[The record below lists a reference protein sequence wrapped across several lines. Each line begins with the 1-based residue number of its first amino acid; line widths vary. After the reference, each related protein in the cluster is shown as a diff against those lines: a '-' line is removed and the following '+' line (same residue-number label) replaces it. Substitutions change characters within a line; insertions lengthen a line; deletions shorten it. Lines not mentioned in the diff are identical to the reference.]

1 MTVSTPTVRA
11 AGRKSLFWVLAGLFA
26 VLVGVLVFA
35 LIGSSAGGDPL
46 SPTNAAPEGSRALAE
61 VLRDQGVEVIPTVSL
76 NETRAEAASA
86 GAADSTIVLYDP
98 SSVLTDDQLRQTAD
112 LASNL
117 IVIDPYFAQLN
128 ALAPAVE
135 AAGNVSG
142 VLDADCTVRAVD
154 NAASVTGDGSG
165 YRLTD
170 PSVAGLT
177 CLGSGDDVY
186 SLIQLPADAGGGA
199 SVTVLGTTTALSNE
213 AVALEGNA
221 ALALTLFGGTDTLI
235 WYLPSAADVE
245 SATLLPEELM
255 PSWTVGIPFA
265 LLAVA
270 IAAAVWRGRRFGP
283 LVVENLPVTVRAS
296 ETTEGRARLYEKNSA
311 RLRALDSLRLGAL
324 QRLAG
329 HVGLSR
335 TATVDE
341 VVAATAAVTG
351 WPLPTVRA
359 ILVDANPASDA
370 DLMTLSD
377 DLTRLETTAA
387 RASRPTFEQKE

>member
-1 MTVSTPTVRA
+1 MTVTTPTVRA
-11 AGRKSLFWVLAGLFA
+11 AGRKSLFWVLAALFA
-26 VLVGVLVFA
+26 VLVGVIVFA
-35 LIGSSAGGDPL
+35 LVGSSAGGDPL

-61 VLRDQGVEVIPTVSL
+61 VLRDQGVDVVPTVSL
-76 NETRAEAASA
+76 DQTRKEATSA
-86 GAADSTIVLYDP
+86 GLEDTTIVLFDP
-98 SSVLTDDQLRQTAD
+98 SGFLTEDQLRQTTG
-112 LASNL
+112 LATHL
-117 IVIDPYFAQLN
+117 IVIDPDFGQLN

-142 VLDADCTVRAVD
+142 VLDADCGVRAVD
-154 NAASVTGDGSG
+154 NASSVTGEGSG

-170 PSVAGLT
+170 PSADAVA

-186 SLIQLPADAGGGA
+186 SLIQLPADAAEA
-199 SVTVLGTTTALSNE
+199 SVTVLGTTTALRNE
-213 AVALEGNA
+213 TVALEGNA

-235 WYLPSAADVE
+235 WYLPSIADVE
-245 SATLLPEELM
+245 NAALTPEELM
-255 PSWTVGIPFA
+255 PPWTVGIPFA
-265 LLAVA
+265 LLAVGL
-270 IAAAVWRGRRFGP
+270 AAALWRGRRFGP

-311 RLRALDSLRLGAL
+311 RLRALDSLRLGAV
-324 QRLAG
+324 QRLAA

-335 TATVDE
+335 SATVDE
-341 VVAATAAVTG
+341 ILAATAAATG

-359 ILVDANPASDA
+359 ILLDAQPGSDA

-387 RASRPTFEQKE
+387 RASRPTSEQKE